1 VHYCPV
7 TCTVVDNTIGMLR
20 LYTHMNMEAF
30 ILGTSGT
37 MPLPNRHLTSVLLRR
52 EGEVFLFDAGEGT
65 QVSLRSLNLK
75 WKKISAILISHTHAD
90 HVTGLPGM
98 LMLSSQVD
106 RDEPLTII
114 GPPRIAEY
122 VETSRRVLEMYINFE
137 IRVQEISDPSTPQEV
152 YAGED
157 FAIRSFPL
165 RHSRTCVGYSLIE
178 DERPGIFHP
187 DRAEASGV
195 PRGPLWSRLQAGESV
210 TMPDGRVVESQDVLG
225 PPRRGRKFTYMTDT
239 LPVDSVLEHIRNS
252 DLLISEGM
260 FTEEHRTSAYE
271 KKHMTAADA
280 GRLANRAG
288 GILSMGLIHYSP
300 RFTNRD
306 LKELLVEARREF
318 PDSFLTKDRMHIPIP
333 NRD

>member
-1 VHYCPV
+1 
-7 TCTVVDNTIGMLR
+7 
-20 LYTHMNMEAF
+20 MNMEAF

-106 RDEPLTII
+106 RNDPLTII

-122 VETSRRVLEMYINFE
+122 VESSRRVLEMYINFE
-137 IRVQEISDPSTPQEV
+137 IRVRQIADPSVPQEV
-152 YAGED
+152 YRGDD
-157 FAIRSFPL
+157 FSIRSFPL

-178 DERPGIFHP
+178 DERPGIFYP
-187 DRAEASGV
+187 ERAEAEGV
-195 PRGPLWSRLQAGESV
+195 PRGPLWSRLQDGESV
-210 TMPDGRVVESQDVLG
+210 ETGSGRIVVPDAVLG
-225 PPRRGRKFTYMTDT
+225 PPRQGRKFTYMTDT
-239 LPVDSVLEHIRNS
+239 LPIDSVVEHIRDS

-260 FTEEHRTSAYE
+260 FTDEYRASAYE
-271 KKHMTAADA
+271 KKHMTASDA
-280 GRLANRAG
+280 GRLATQAG
-288 GILSMGLIHYSP
+288 GILRMGLIHYSP

-306 LKELLVEARREF
+306 LKDLLVEARREF
-318 PDSFLTKDRMHIPIP
+318 PEAFLTRDRMHIPIP
-333 NRD
+333 NRE